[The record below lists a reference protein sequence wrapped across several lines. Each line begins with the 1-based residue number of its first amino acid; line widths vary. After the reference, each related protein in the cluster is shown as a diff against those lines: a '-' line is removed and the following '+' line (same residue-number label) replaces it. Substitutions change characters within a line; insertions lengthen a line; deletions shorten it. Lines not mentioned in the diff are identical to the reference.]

1 MLFPFE
7 VAAQMLH
14 LSPFKSEPD
23 FTRTYSSSTQSCQ
36 LGDRCTKCTKITQT
50 GGVTEQRQC
59 FLCPPLIVDIFYS
72 AVLFSSIFL
81 FLTTNLKYCR

>member
-14 LSPFKSEPD
+14 LSPFKSELD

-36 LGDRCTKCTKITQT
+36 MYIDVQ
-50 GGVTEQRQC
+50 
-59 FLCPPLIVDIFYS
+59 S
-72 AVLFSSIFL
+72 VL
-81 FLTTNLKYCR
+81 K